1 MSVQHHAGLIAYV
14 LQVPVQV
21 TLSRQESIYV
31 STKRHAMEIE
41 MTTSCDENGILT
53 GMKAIILSDTGAYS
67 SLGGPV
73 LQRACTHASG
83 PYNYHNIQVD
93 GKAYYTNNSP
103 GGAFRGFGVTQSVF
117 ATESN
122 INKLAELVG
131 ISPWEI
137 RYKNAIRPGQVLP
150 NGQIA
155 DAGTGLVETLEAVK
169 EEFDKNKH
177 VGIACAFKNAGIGVG
192 LPDVGKCRLTVID
205 GKVHIRTSAACIGQG
220 VGTVIL
226 QILCETTNI
235 DPKDVVVEA
244 PDTHITP
251 NSGTTTAS
259 RQTVFTGEAT
269 RIAAIELKKAL
280 EGKTLTDINGYDH
293 IGEYSGVTDKIG
305 IDKKNPKSH
314 IAYGYATQLV
324 VLDDNGKIEKVVA
337 AHDVGKAINPK
348 SVEGQIEGGVV
359 MGLGFALTE
368 IMPFENGMPK
378 VKFGTLGL
386 LRATHI
392 PEIKSIIIEK
402 NTEELAYGAKGVGE
416 ITVIP
421 TAPAVQGAYYKFDGE
436 FRTELPLKGTAY
448 KK

>member
-1 MSVQHHAGLIAYV
+1 
-14 LQVPVQV
+14 LQ
-21 TLSRQESIYV
+21 
-31 STKRHAMEIE
+31 
-41 MTTSCDENGILT
+41 
-53 GMKAIILSDTGAYS
+53 
-67 SLGGPV
+67 
-73 LQRACTHASG
+73 
-83 PYNYHNIQVD
+83 
-93 GKAYYTNNSP
+93 
-103 GGAFRGFGVTQSVF
+103 
-117 ATESN
+117 
-122 INKLAELVG
+122 
-131 ISPWEI
+131 
-137 RYKNAIRPGQVLP
+137 
-150 NGQIA
+150 
-155 DAGTGLVETLEAVK
+155 ETLEAVK

-280 EGKTLTDINGYDH
+280 EGKTLADINGYDH

-386 LRATHI
+386 LRATQI